1 MNKHFILKF
10 SRKKGRIVK
19 RIDSNS
25 NLRSKRTAI
34 SIGLIILSVVLLV
47 AGVILLLIEPIKRAN
62 RRKITDD
69 ALKTLESR
77 MTTTEPSVTDGT
89 GETSETT
96 APEMT
101 YVVPKRGNEVEG
113 EGYDFIG
120 ETEETEEEDDE
131 EYVVLNS
138 IGILQISSISIRY
151 PVWDE
156 ATQVAL
162 RYGLGHYVDSVMP
175 GEAGNATILGHNYRD
190 GSMFQ
195 RLGQVEIGDEV
206 IFTTNDGE
214 DLYYYVVSSDIVSAD
229 ELIDY
234 ALGDITDETQ
244 LTLITCTYEYGMEGW
259 RRVVVCKP

>member
-1 MNKHFILKF
+1 MNKHFTIKF

-25 NLRSKRTAI
+25 SPRSKKTAI
-34 SIGLIILSVVLLV
+34 SIGLIIISVFLLI
-47 AGVILLLIEPIKRAN
+47 AGIILLLIDPIKRYN

-69 ALKTLESR
+69 ALKTLESKIAA
-77 MTTTEPSVTDGT
+77 TEPEVTD
-89 GETSETT
+89 ETMEST

-101 YVVPKRGNEVEG
+101 YVVPRNGNEVEG
-113 EGYDFIG
+113 EAYDFIG
-120 ETEETEEEDDE
+120 ETEEEEESYE

-138 IGILQISSISIRY
+138 IGILQISSINIRY

-156 ATQVAL
+156 ATQVSL

-175 GEAGNATILGHNYRD
+175 GEQGNATILGHNYRD

-195 RLGQVEIGDEV
+195 RLGQVEVGDEV
-206 IFTTNDGE
+206 IFTTPEGE
-214 DLYYYVVSSDIVSAD
+214 DLYFYVVSSDIISAD

-234 ALGDITDETQ
+234 AVADSSDEVQ
-244 LTLITCTYEYGMEGW
+244 LTLVTCTYEYGMEGW
-259 RRVVVCKP
+259 RRVVICRP